1 MRDHLC
7 IKNTCVKRI
16 SDMNYMIIKFNTS
29 YGSSNV
35 GDYIINESVDK
46 EIFNRERLGGGKY
59 E

>member
-1 MRDHLC
+1 
-7 IKNTCVKRI
+7 
-16 SDMNYMIIKFNTS
+16 MNYMIIKFNTS